1 MFAFLPKFVYQLNR
15 SKWFTKR
22 NNKMWIEKI
31 WMKIINAKYNAV
43 CVVMKGKPMTFC
55 QPTNDSYKWFRC
67 FIHCDRKEYANCGH
81 KKNKITPYIA
91 IQQWYKCVRYY
102 CAVTEESERKKT
114 LFQHLHVN
122 VCLKTVKWTQIK
134 INLP

>member
-67 FIHCDRKEYANCGH
+67 FIHCDRKEYANCG
-81 KKNKITPYIA
+81 KKKTRLHLILPFNNDTNVLDITV
-91 IQQWYKCVRYY
+91 QWQKR
-102 CAVTEESERKKT
+102 AREKKT